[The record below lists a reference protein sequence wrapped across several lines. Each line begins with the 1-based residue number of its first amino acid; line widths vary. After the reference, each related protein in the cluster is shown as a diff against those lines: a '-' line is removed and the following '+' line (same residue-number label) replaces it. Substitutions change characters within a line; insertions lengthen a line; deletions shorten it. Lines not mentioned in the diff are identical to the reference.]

1 MRTAAGVLFIVM
13 AIWVG
18 LEIFTKGTRGAFGGA
33 LVEYL
38 PTRLTSSEPEQAPLE
53 RIRKN
58 VFGAR
63 DEREARTYRAA
74 GDPST
79 EAPAD

>member
-1 MRTAAGVLFIVM
+1 MRTAAGILFIVV

-33 LVEYL
+33 LVSFL
-38 PTRLTSSEPEQAPLE
+38 PASATADAPEEAPLE
-53 RIRKN
+53 RIRSN

-63 DEREARTYRAA
+63 DEREERTYRAA
-74 GDPST
+74 GDPSN
-79 EAPAD
+79 EAGE